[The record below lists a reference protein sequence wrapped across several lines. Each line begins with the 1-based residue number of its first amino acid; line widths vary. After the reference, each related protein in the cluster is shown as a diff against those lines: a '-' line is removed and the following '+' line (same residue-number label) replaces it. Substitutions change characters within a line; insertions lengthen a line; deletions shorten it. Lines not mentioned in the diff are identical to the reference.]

1 MRNEY
6 EIPARRRALAK
17 LSEILGKPLKFV
29 ALAATVQVHDERV
42 PFARRAGCRLFDQ
55 IGLWLCFPL
64 RYERQLLGRRGY
76 TEYE

>member
-17 LSEILGKPLKFV
+17 LSEILGKPLEFV
-29 ALAATVQVHDERV
+29 ALAAAVQVHDERM
-42 PFARRAGCRLFDQ
+42 PLARRAGCRLFDQ

-64 RYERQLLGRRGY
+64 RHEGEFLRRRGY